1 MIKLVDILKEIE
13 TPKYT
18 IFCDLDGVLV
28 DFDKGYLELT
38 GIPTHHVDVQDSTLF
53 WRNFKD
59 SLRSKN
65 MQELEYWANLDWM
78 PDGRELWSYIK
89 PYNPYVLTAPSRDD
103 QSKEGK
109 TMWVNQH
116 LTNFKQI
123 IFKFAKYKSDLSKPG
138 RILIDDRAD
147 TIERWNNN
155 GGIGILHTSASN
167 TIKQLKQLGL

>member
-1 MIKLVDILKEIE
+1 MIKLTELLKEIK

-38 GIPTHHVDVQDSTLF
+38 GKPTHHAYVQDSILF

-59 SLRSKN
+59 SLQAKKMR
-65 MQELEYWANLDWM
+65 EVEYWANLDWM
-78 PDGRELWSYIK
+78 SDGRELWSYIK
-89 PYNPYVLTAPSRDD
+89 PYTPYMLTAPSRDD

-116 LTNFKQI
+116 LTGFKSI
-123 IFKFAKYKSDLSKPG
+123 IFKLAKYKSDLSKPG

-155 GGIGILHTSASN
+155 GGIGILHTSATN
-167 TIKQLKQLGL
+167 TIEQLKQLGL